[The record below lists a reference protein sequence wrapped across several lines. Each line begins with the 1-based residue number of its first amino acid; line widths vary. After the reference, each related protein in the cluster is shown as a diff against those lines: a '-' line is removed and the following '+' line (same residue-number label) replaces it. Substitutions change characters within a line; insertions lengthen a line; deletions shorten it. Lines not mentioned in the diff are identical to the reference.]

1 MDQVE
6 GVASSL
12 ARDPAHDIR
21 FVALRGPEPATLLRF
36 HPRLTV
42 LSGFSEQLVDW
53 LSSTLAH
60 GPGVAPDGFAV
71 VGGTR
76 VPLSN
81 LPEWAYEPGR
91 CPVVRAGALADDL
104 QHLGQGS
111 RDELGFELKALAESI
126 DAARRRSEAMEQQVA
141 DLDEQINEAESRI
154 AQLEATGA
162 VPPRQ
167 VLARDR
173 SEDAEE
179 LERLLAAVVEAERLP
194 RAPHP
199 AAEALARAFDALDD
213 AARRHRPREEVEVEL
228 RKWELVTAEARARLA
243 ERRATAP
250 RVSPAD
256 LAEATRLR
264 EALAAANDRKRA
276 GRFRRSVEDSTELR
290 AQLDALLARLGV
302 RSVDD
307 LMLMGSGLGSDDSD
321 LAIREATNVVAAAER
336 RCADLRAVLSE
347 RSIEQLR
354 AEREE
359 LMEHTVQVLGR
370 NPGSRPATALR
381 EFRVEPQAFVEAQ
394 AALLA
399 RLRAHGARVEGSIIE
414 TTRGLIDEWRA
425 QRIERERGQ
434 AAFAEYEDE
443 LAEAQRTSRQGRTT
457 RARLTRE
464 IETRRTEMQDL
475 EFDRR
480 RLERRMHDEDD
491 NGGVSTITPGI
502 VERVIANVLDADGLA
517 ESPLPIIV
525 EDPFGPLDAKL
536 RMHALAALARRAGQH
551 QIVLVTPDA
560 STVTWARNAGETVA
574 IAWTAR
580 DALAR
585 VMRPTTDAR
594 PLTPS
599 S

>member
-1 MDQVE
+1 MEQGE
-6 GVASSL
+6 GVAPSL
-12 ARDPAHDIR
+12 ARDPAGHIR
-21 FVALRGPEPATLLRF
+21 FVALRGPEPTTLLRF

-42 LSGFSEQLVDW
+42 LSGFSDRLVDW
-53 LSSTLAH
+53 LAGTLCG
-60 GPGVAPDGFAV
+60 GPGLAPDGFAV
-71 VGGTR
+71 LDGAR

-81 LPEWAYEPGR
+81 LPEWAYSADR
-91 CPVVRAGALADDL
+91 CPVVRASALEEDL
-104 QHLGQGS
+104 AHLGQGS
-111 RDELGFELKALAESI
+111 RDELGFELNAVATSI
-126 DAARRRSEAMEQQVA
+126 DAARRRSEAMAQEVA
-141 DLDEQINEAESRI
+141 DLDERI
-154 AQLEATGA
+154 AAAERRIAELEATGVVA
-162 VPPRQ
+162 PRQ
-167 VLARDR
+167 SLARDR
-173 SEDAEE
+173 TEDAAE
-179 LERLLAAVVEAERLP
+179 LERLLDAVVEAERLP
-194 RAPHP
+194 KAPHP

-213 AARRHRPREEVEVEL
+213 AARRHRPRAEVEVEL
-228 RKWELVTAEARARLA
+228 RKWEMVTAEARARLA

-264 EALAAANDRKRA
+264 EALAEANDRKPA
-276 GRFRRSVEDSTELR
+276 GRFRRPTEDPAALR

-307 LMLMGSGLGSDDSD
+307 LLLLGTGLGSDDSD

-359 LMEHTVQVLGR
+359 LMEHAIAVLGR
-370 NPGSRPATALR
+370 NPGSRPAAALR
-381 EFRVEPQAFVEAQ
+381 EFRVEPQAFVDAQ
-394 AALLA
+394 ATLVA
-399 RLRAHGARVEGSIIE
+399 RLREHGVRVEGTIIE
-414 TTRGLIDEWRA
+414 TTRRLIDEWRE
-425 QRIERERGQ
+425 QRLERERGQ
-434 AAFAEYEDE
+434 AAFEAYEDD
-443 LAEAQRTSRQGRTT
+443 LAEAQRITRQGRTA
-457 RARLTRE
+457 RARLARE
-464 IETRRTEMQDL
+464 IEARRTEMEDL

-480 RLERRMHDEDD
+480 RLERRVREE
-491 NGGVSTITPGI
+491 GARVATITPGI
-502 VERVIANVLDADGLA
+502 VERVVANVLDADGVA
-517 ESPLPIIV
+517 NSPLPIIV

-560 STVTWARNAGETVA
+560 STVTWARNAGENVA
-574 IAWTAR
+574 LAWTAR